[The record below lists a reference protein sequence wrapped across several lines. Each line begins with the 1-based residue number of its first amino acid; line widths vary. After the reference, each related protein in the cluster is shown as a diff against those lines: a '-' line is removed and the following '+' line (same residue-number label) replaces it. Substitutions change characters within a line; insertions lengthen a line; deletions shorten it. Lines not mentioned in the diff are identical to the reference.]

1 MARIL
6 IIDDEA
12 AIRDNLAQLLRL
24 EGHETHQAADGIAGL
39 DAARRLRPDVVF
51 CDILMPGIDGYGV
64 LAGMR
69 ATPELAATPF
79 LFLTASANQDA
90 RAQALKRGADDYLVK
105 PFRIADVLDAIARQ
119 LDRTGNNRGKT

>member
-12 AIRDNLAQLLRL
+12 PIRENLAQLLRL

-39 DAARRLRPDVVF
+39 DAARRLRPELIF

-64 LAGMR
+64 LAGIR
-69 ATPELAATPF
+69 GSPELAATPF

-105 PFRIADVLDAIARQ
+105 PFKIADVLEVIAQQ
-119 LDRTGNNRGKT
+119 LDKTGNNRGKT

>member
-12 AIRDNLAQLLRL
+12 PIRENLAQLLRL

-39 DAARRLRPDVVF
+39 DAARRLRPELIF

-64 LAGMR
+64 LAGIR
-69 ATPELAATPF
+69 GSPELAATPF

-105 PFRIADVLDAIARQ
+105 PFKIADVREVIAQQ
-119 LDRTGNNRGKT
+119 LDKTGNNRGKT